1 MDQPVSADDFMIDT
15 RYGRLAATGDR
26 DIVGRFLVRCGE
38 WAWDETS
45 FVASVLP
52 ENARVLDVGA
62 FLGTFGLGL
71 ALRERLDFLCLV
83 EANPTVVPLLK
94 ANIDSNVTLHAVVVN
109 AMVTGS
115 PTTPRAG
122 LTDPTNLGATSF
134 ADKAAAAPQSAMLP
148 ERAMTLAELRAE
160 YGDFDLIK
168 LDVEGMEQEILGGDC
183 EHLARGDTT
192 LWVECNESPQS
203 LDLAKMLLS
212 WGLGVYYFAFPSHN
226 PDNFRGEDEPI
237 FPWAYEAGLLVA
249 PRTPPQLDATLIAH
263 RCILRPV
270 KTVEDLREALWR
282 TPRWLPAELAHA
294 EAPELAA
301 AASRA
306 LRGQDYN
313 QFLIAG
319 AEAPP
324 AGSIWDRQRAAEA
337 GLAQAQALA
346 LERMD
351 QLQREHDQREA
362 AEAGLARAE
371 ALAFERLDQ
380 LQREHDRREAAE
392 AGLARAEALAFERL
406 DQLQREHD
414 RREAAEAGLARAEAL
429 AFERLDQLQQEH
441 DRREAADRR
450 LADMTARALARLA
463 EIGIERERAD
473 RAAEQVAAAEAA
485 VAQAAA
491 AAEAAVAQAVAAAEA
506 AVAEAQTA
514 IARAEASTRAA
525 AQKAADIEMAI
536 LWRLALPINN
546 FVSARPRLHGALR
559 RARRIGGVL
568 LGRR

>member
-1 MDQPVSADDFMIDT
+1 MIDS
-15 RYGRLAATGDR
+15 RYGRLAATGDQ
-26 DIVGRFLVRCGE
+26 DIVGRFLMRCGE

-83 EANPTVVPLLK
+83 EANPTILPLLQT
-94 ANIDSNVTLHAVVVN
+94 NIDSNVTLHATVIN
-109 AMVTGS
+109 AMVTGA
-115 PTTPRAG
+115 PARPRAG

-134 ADKAAAAPQSAMLP
+134 ADEAAAPQSAMLP

-168 LDVEGMEQEILGGDC
+168 LDVEGMEQEILRGDC

-192 LWVECNESPQS
+192 LWVECNECPQS

-263 RCILRPV
+263 GCILRPV

-294 EAPELAA
+294 DAPELAA

-313 QFLIAG
+313 QFLLAG

-324 AGSIWDRQRAAEA
+324 AESIWDRQRAVEV
-337 GLAQAQALA
+337 GLAHAQALA
-346 LERMD
+346 LERLD
-351 QLQREHDQREA
+351 QLQRERAQREA

-380 LQREHDRREAAE
+380 LQQEHN
-392 AGLARAEALAFERL
+392 
-406 DQLQREHD
+406 

-450 LADMTARALARLA
+450 LADMTSRALARLA

-473 RAAEQVAAAEAA
+473 RAAEQIAAAEAA

-491 AAEAAVAQAVAAAEA
+491 AAQAVA
-506 AVAEAQTA
+506 AEAQTA
-514 IARAEASTRAA
+514 VTLAEASARAA
-525 AQKAADIEMAI
+525 VQKAGDIEMAV
-536 LWRLALPINN
+536 LWRLVLPINN

-559 RARRIGGVL
+559 RARMMGGVL

>member
-1 MDQPVSADDFMIDT
+1 MDQPVSADAIMIDT
-15 RYGRLAATGDR
+15 RYGRLAATGDQ
-26 DIVGRFLVRCGE
+26 DIVGRFLMRCGE

-52 ENARVLDVGA
+52 KNARVLDVGA

-71 ALRERLDFLCLV
+71 ALREQLDFLCLV
-83 EANPTVVPLLK
+83 EANPAVFPLLK
-94 ANIDSNVTLHAVVVN
+94 ANIDSNVTLDAVVIN
-109 AMVTGS
+109 AIVTGS

-134 ADKAAAAPQSAMLP
+134 ADQAAAPQSAMLP
-148 ERAMTLAELRAE
+148 ERAMTLTELRAE
-160 YGDFDLIK
+160 HGDFDLIK
-168 LDVEGMEQEILGGDC
+168 LDVEGMEQEILRGDC

-192 LWVECNESPQS
+192 LWVECNECPQS
-203 LDLAKMLLS
+203 LDLGKMLLS
-212 WGLGVYYFAFPSHN
+212 WGLDIYYFAFPSHN

-263 RCILRPV
+263 SCILRPV
-270 KTVEDLREALWR
+270 KTVEDLREALWH
-282 TPRWLPAELAHA
+282 TPRWLPAELARA
-294 EAPELAA
+294 DAAELAA

-313 QFLIAG
+313 QFLLAG
-319 AEAPP
+319 AEGPP
-324 AGSIWDRQRAAEA
+324 AESIWDRQRAAEA
-337 GLAQAQALA
+337 ALARAQALA
-346 LERMD
+346 LERLD
-351 QLQREHDQREA
+351 QLQQERARCEA
-362 AEAGLARAE
+362 AEVGLAHAE

-380 LQREHDRREAAE
+380 LQQERARREAAE
-392 AGLARAEALAFERL
+392 V
-406 DQLQREHD
+406 
-414 RREAAEAGLARAEAL
+414 GLARAEAL

-450 LADMTARALARLA
+450 LADMTSRALARLA

-473 RAAEQVAAAEAA
+473 RAAEHIAAAEAT

-491 AAEAAVAQAVAAAEA
+491 AAEATVAQAAAAAEA
-506 AVAEAQTA
+506 TVAQAQTA
-514 IARAEASTRAA
+514 VARAEASARAA
-525 AQKAADIEMAI
+525 AQKAGDIEMAV
-536 LWRLALPINN
+536 LWRLVLPINN

-559 RARRIGGVL
+559 RARMIGGVL